1 MEITAGVG
9 AFSKAAAPV
18 INIAGQNVPL
28 DIDGAAHKK
37 LNAESSLGEHIV
49 NVTVAFVD
57 QEGKKQTITKPI
69 KYTVGQSTASI
80 ALDKMN
86 VLYIGVDNPVS
97 VAASGAG
104 DDKIGFSVTG
114 GGGTYSKVGGGKYI
128 VRVNT
133 VTDECWINVS
143 VEGKVAGKSKFRV
156 RTIPKPIAI
165 IGPYESGANVPAG
178 GFKAQ
183 AGVPRFIGG
192 LVGYLGY
199 ESVRFFEPTLKSK
212 MTRSANVPDGIFLL
226 ADTIIAFDHARRSL
240 SLIANVLDGDI
251 ESANR
256 KLDEIEARIHQSLP
270 PVEKRAVQTSK
281 TRSNMTQGK
290 YEDMV
295 RDAKEYIVAGDI
307 FQVVLSQRFSRET
320 NVEPFDVYRA
330 VRRLNPSP
338 YMFFFDFGLVDDEPL
353 FIVGSSPEM
362 FVRLE
367 GRTASIRPIA
377 GTRPRGAD
385 AASDA
390 ALAEELLADPKE
402 RAEHVMLVDL
412 SRNDFGRVC
421 EYGTVKVSD
430 FFTIEKYSHV
440 MHIVSHVEGK
450 LRPEFTAFDL
460 VRAAFPHG
468 TVSGAPKVRALE
480 IISELEPDAR
490 GAYAGAVGYFGFD
503 GNMDTCLALRTMIAR
518 GNTLNVQAGA
528 GIVADSN
535 PTTEFQET
543 VNKASAMLKAIEM
556 AETNS

>member
-1 MEITAGVG
+1 MLLEATATTQTIIREISADLETPISVYMKLRG
-9 AFSKAAAPV
+9 
-18 INIAGQNVPL
+18 
-28 DIDGAAHKK
+28 DGASF
-37 LNAESSLGEHIV
+37 LLE
-49 NVTVAFVD
+49 
-57 QEGKKQTITKPI
+57 
-69 KYTVGQSTASI
+69 
-80 ALDKMN
+80 
-86 VLYIGVDNPVS
+86 
-97 VAASGAG
+97 
-104 DDKIGFSVTG
+104 
-114 GGGTYSKVGGGKYI
+114 
-128 VRVNT
+128 
-133 VTDECWINVS
+133 S
-143 VEGKVAGKSKFRV
+143 VEGGER
-156 RTIPKPIAI
+156 IARYSF
-165 IGPYESGANVPAG
+165 IGVQP
-178 GFKAQ
+178 KAQ
-183 AGVPRFIGG
+183 YIIRDTDIEIKDEYGVRNTQYEGDPTRFLQGEMRRFNFKPQSGVPRFIGG

-199 ESVRFFEPTLKSK
+199 ESVRFFEPTLQSR
-212 MTRSANVPDGIFLL
+212 MNRASTAGQTNTVPPLSARMPDGIFLL
-226 ADTIIAFDHARRSL
+226 ADTVIAFDHARRSL
-240 SLIANVLDGDI
+240 SLIANVLDGDV

-256 KLDEIEARIHQSLP
+256 KLDEIESRIHAPLP
-270 PVEKRAVQTSK
+270 ATQQREIKNSK
-281 TRSNMTQGK
+281 TTSNMTQGK

-295 RDAKEYIVAGDI
+295 RDAKEFIAAGDI
-307 FQVVLSQRFSRET
+307 FQVVLSQRFTRET

-385 AASDA
+385 ATADA
-390 ALAEELLADPKE
+390 ALAQELLADPKE

-421 EYGTVKVSD
+421 EYGTVRVSD

-490 GAYAGAVGYFGFD
+490 GAYAGMIGYFGFD
-503 GNMDTCLALRTMIAR
+503 GNMDTCLALRTLIAR
-518 GNTLNVQAGA
+518 GNQFSVQAGA

-535 PTTEFQET
+535 PNTEFQET